1 MLNKKGI
8 VYFVGAGPGDRG
20 LITVKGLKI
29 LAQAQV
35 ILYDN
40 LINIGLLDS
49 CSPTAEKISVGK
61 TGGEPSLTQEEINCI
76 MLQKARDGKCVVR
89 LKGGDPFLFGRGG
102 EEAQILYQAGIPFQ
116 VIPGVPSAIAVPAY
130 AGIPV
135 TDRRYASSVAFITG
149 HEAQSKES
157 SSLAWPETAH
167 AADTLV
173 FLMGMRNLSRIVE
186 QLIYHGREPETP
198 AAVIQRGTLGT
209 QKVVVGTLDSICIR
223 VQQHALK
230 PPGILIVG
238 DVVRMRQELR
248 WFEYLPLFGKRIII
262 TRELQE
268 QNPLSELLEQNG
280 AEIVLLPT
288 IALQPPDSY
297 QSLDEAI
304 AQLQQFQWVIFTST
318 NGVRFFMDRLLSS
331 GRDIRALSRHLI
343 AAIGSGTART
353 LSSYYIQADVV
364 PEEFSAEGLV
374 SSFTRQNI
382 TGVKVLIPRAQKG
395 RDVLE
400 VGLRALNNEVMAVP
414 VYKTVMPPELQSAE
428 SFKMLHPGDCLVFTS
443 SSTVHNFFD
452 SVPASVLPELRDM
465 VMACIGPITEGAL
478 RKRGFNAHIV
488 PERYDFTSLAEA
500 IIRFYTSS
508 SIEQRPS
515 GEA

>member
-76 MLQKARDGKCVVR
+76 MLQKARDGKRVVR

>member
-76 MLQKARDGKCVVR
+76 MLEKAQDGKCVVR

-209 QKVVVGTLDSICIR
+209 QKVVVGTLDSICIS

-238 DVVRMRQELR
+238 DVVRMRQALR

-331 GRDIRALSRHLI
+331 GRDIRALSRHFI

-353 LSSYYIQADVV
+353 LSSYYIQADIV

-400 VGLRALNNEVMAVP
+400 VGLRALNNEVMSVP
-414 VYKTVMPPELQSAE
+414 AYKTVMPPELQSAE

-452 SVPASVLPELRDM
+452 SVPAGVLPEMRDM
-465 VMACIGPITEGAL
+465 IMACIGPITAGAL

-488 PERYDFTSLAEA
+488 PERYDFNSLAEA
-500 IIRFYTSS
+500 IIKFYTSKGN
-508 SIEQRPS
+508 EQRP
-515 GEA
+515 

>member
-1 MLNKKGI
+1 MQNKKGI

-20 LITVKGLKI
+20 LITVKGSKLLS
-29 LAQAQV
+29 LAEV

-40 LINIGLLDS
+40 LINTGLLDI
-49 CSPTAEKISVGK
+49 CSPFAEKISVGK

-76 MLQKARDGKCVVR
+76 LLEKAQDGKCVVR

-102 EEAQILYQAGIPFQ
+102 EEAQALYQAGIPFQ
-116 VIPGVPSAIAVPAY
+116 IVPGVPSAIAVPAY

-173 FLMGMRNLSRIVE
+173 FLMGMRNLSLIVE

-209 QKVVVGTLDSICIR
+209 QKVVDGTLDSICIR
-223 VQQHALK
+223 VQQHVLK

-238 DVVRMRQELR
+238 DVVRLRQELR

-268 QNPLSELLEQNG
+268 QNPLSEILEQNG

-288 IALQPPDSY
+288 IAVLPPDSY

-304 AQLQQFQWVIFTST
+304 AQLPQFQWVIFTSS
-318 NGVRFFMDRLLSS
+318 NGVRFFMDRMLCS
-331 GRDIRALSRHLI
+331 GKDIRALSSHSI

-353 LSSYYIQADVV
+353 LNSFYIQADLI
-364 PEEFSAEGLV
+364 PDEFSAEGVV
-374 SSFTRQNI
+374 SSFTQQNI
-382 TGVKVLIPRAQKG
+382 TGVKVLIPRAQKT
-395 RDVLE
+395 RDVLDL
-400 VGLRALNNEVMAVP
+400 GLRALNNEVLAVP
-414 VYKTVMPPELQSAE
+414 VYKTVIPPELQYAE
-428 SFKMLHPGDCLVFTS
+428 TFKSLHPGDCIVFTS

-452 SVPASVLPELRDM
+452 SVPSGVLPELRDM
-465 VMACIGPITEGAL
+465 VMACIGPITEGSL

-488 PERYDFTSLAEA
+488 PEKYDFVSLAEA
-500 IIRFYTSS
+500 IIKFYA
-508 SIEQRPS
+508 RDNK
-515 GEA
+515 

>member
-49 CSPTAEKISVGK
+49 CNPTAEKISVGK

-76 MLQKARDGKCVVR
+76 MLQKAQDGKCVVR

-331 GRDIRALSRHLI
+331 GTDIRALSRHLI

-500 IIRFYTSS
+500 IIRFYPNS
-508 SIEQRPS
+508 SIE
-515 GEA
+515 